1 MVKKYLVSFL
11 FLLIGLI
18 GIHFLKNK
26 TRELEHKIEKISKNI
41 NFLKENLEIQKVEF
55 SYLSNPVRI
64 TTLAKEYLSNDYIP
78 IIPEEKLR
86 DEK

>member
-26 TRELEHKIEKISKNI
+26 TRELEQKIEKISKNI
-41 NFLKENLEIQKVEF
+41 NSLKENLEIQKVEF
-55 SYLSNPVRI
+55 SYLSNPARI
-64 TTLAKEYLSNDYIP
+64 TSLAKQYLSNDYIS
-78 IIPEEKLR
+78 ITPEEKLR